1 MSFPALR
8 HERPCKN
15 NKKKKEE
22 QKDVWEL
29 NAENAHWS
37 GKVAENLARVESE
50 IMKNSLKENLKFSLQ
65 TAKCSAYIIFVIR
78 QLLTPTA

>member
-37 GKVAENLARVESE
+37 DKVAENLEREWDYEKQFKRKLKILSA
-50 IMKNSLKENLKFSLQ
+50 NS
-65 TAKCSAYIIFVIR
+65 
-78 QLLTPTA
+78 